1 MDNKFYVSLE
11 AARLLKEKGYDRE
24 CMAYYQN
31 DEFRPYSLTRSG
43 LSIYNKN
50 AAPHYMNQYSAPTK
64 AEAIDWLES
73 KGIYISIKVS
83 LPAIERKK
91 NMYSYDVLIK
101 EGDGVRRPNVDVNWY
116 SRHANRNECMQKAIE
131 KALELL

>member
-1 MDNKFYVSLE
+1 MNAKHYVSLE
-11 AARLLKEKGYDRE
+11 AAKKLKEINHDGLDYEMHITD
-24 CMAYYQN
+24 N
-31 DEFRPYSLTRSG
+31 GIIRPTYVVG
-43 LSIYNKN
+43 NVY
-50 AAPHYMNQYSAPTK
+50 PAPTLL
-64 AEAIDWLES
+64 EAMDWLES

-116 SRHANRNECMQKAIE
+116 SRHANRNECLQKAIE